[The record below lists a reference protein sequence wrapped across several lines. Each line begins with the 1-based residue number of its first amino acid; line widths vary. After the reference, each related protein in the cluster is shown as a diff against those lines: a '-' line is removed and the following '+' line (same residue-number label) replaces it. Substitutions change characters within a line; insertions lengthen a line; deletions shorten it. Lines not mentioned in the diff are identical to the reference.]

1 MIEDRRFNNDPGEE
15 PALVADG
22 RRQPDRRQISIRWL
36 AGTILTGVTS
46 CTLMG
51 VALFVALD
59 GREQLATPPQLM
71 TQAELPTIEAE
82 ESEERKVDR
91 IAQVVPRK
99 NFDNRRHFDV
109 SIMQKQGEKEVIRT
123 QPFELLRMALA
134 EDRQTNA
141 KYPAFN
147 ALTIFSDQSVKQT
160 EKSESNLQ
168 IYGTKVVT
176 EITLRNVD
184 FDVNAMSF
192 GNSDTLSDSQAE
204 QNIRAAGFVLGDNI
218 TRVAALHYL
227 DPAQLGHFG
236 SVKFSEMPDVKI
248 IQENVSISPRITTTD
263 YAQEYAEDII
273 PFRKTQTIINALND
287 ANYHGDDAEQLAQ
300 ALTHFNGSQTLNAGS
315 VLRIGIEANTNGE
328 DHLVRASIYNGMH
341 HILSVSLNDKG
352 DFIKSAE
359 PEMTPILK
367 TAFEGGVPLT
377 NVNAANLPTIYDA
390 IYRSVLSYG
399 MPQKTALQLIRVL
412 ANDVDL
418 EGKTTPNDTLEVF
431 YAIPEKEGED
441 TAQPE
446 IRFVS
451 ATLGGVTRK
460 YYRFRSN
467 DGTVDYYDSQGR
479 NSKQF
484 LLRKPVPN
492 GIFRSP
498 FGPRRHPV
506 LGYVRMHTG
515 VDWSAPRG
523 SPIIAVGDGIVN
535 KAGPVRGYG
544 NQTEIRH
551 ANGYVTSYAHQNSFA
566 PGIKPGAKVHQG
578 QIIGY
583 VGSSGLATGPHCHFE
598 VSVNNTKVDP
608 MRIRLPDSKSLHG
621 KDLEAFKR
629 DRNKLEALINGQDD
643 QKLASTMTTDE
654 KRRNSHSDI

>member
-1 MIEDRRFNNDPGEE
+1 MLEDRRFTTDPGED

-59 GREQLATPPQLM
+59 GREQLATPPELM

-82 ESEERKVDR
+82 ESEEKKVDR

-99 NFDNRRHFDV
+99 NFDDRRHFDL

-123 QPFELLRMALA
+123 QPFELVRMALA
-134 EDRQTNA
+134 EDRPSNL
-141 KYPAFN
+141 KYPPFN
-147 ALTIFSDQSVKQT
+147 ALTIFTDQTVKQGDKP
-160 EKSESNLQ
+160 ENNLQ
-168 IYGTKVVT
+168 IYGTKVET
-176 EITLRNVD
+176 EITLHSVD
-184 FDVNAMSF
+184 FDVNTATF
-192 GNSDTLSDSQAE
+192 DNSDTLTSEQAE

-236 SVKFSEMPDVKI
+236 SIKFSDMPDVKI
-248 IQENVSISPRITTTD
+248 IQENVSISPRATQAD
-263 YAQEYAEDII
+263 SSAEYAEDII
-273 PFRKTQTIINALND
+273 PFRKAQTIINALND
-287 ANYHGDDAEQLAQ
+287 ANYEGDDADRLAE
-300 ALTHFNGSQTLNAGS
+300 ALARFNGSDTLRAGS
-315 VLRIGIEANTNGE
+315 VLRIGIETDSKDD
-328 DHLVRASIYNGMH
+328 DHLVRASIYHGMH
-341 HILSVSLNDKG
+341 HILSISLNDKNE
-352 DFIKSAE
+352 FIRSDE
-359 PEMTPILK
+359 PEMTPVLK

-377 NVNAANLPTIYDA
+377 HINASNLPTIYDA
-390 IYRSVLSYG
+390 IYRSVLSYD
-399 MPQKTALQLIRVL
+399 MPLTTARQLIRVM

-418 EGKTTPNDTLEVF
+418 EDQVSPNDTLEVF
-431 YAIPEKEGED
+431 YATPNKDEAESLE
-441 TAQPE
+441 PE

-467 DGTVDYYDSQGR
+467 DGTIDYYDSQGR
-479 NSKQF
+479 SSKQF

-492 GIFRSP
+492 AIFRSP
-498 FGPRRHPV
+498 FGPRRHPI

-523 SPIIAVGDGIVN
+523 SPIIAAGDGVVT

-566 PGIKPGAKVHQG
+566 PGIKAGAKVHQG

-608 MRIRLPDSKSLHG
+608 MRIRLPDAKSLHG

-643 QKLASTMTTDE
+643 QKLAATVNTDD
-654 KRRNSHSDI
+654 KGRNPRSDI

>member
-15 PALVADG
+15 PALVTDG

-59 GREQLATPPQLM
+59 GREQLATPPELM
-71 TQAELPTIEAE
+71 TQSELPTLEAE
-82 ESEERKVDR
+82 ESDERKVDR
-91 IAQVVPRK
+91 IAQIVPRK
-99 NFDNRRHFDV
+99 NFDDRQHFDL

-123 QPFELLRMALA
+123 QPFELVRMALA
-134 EDRQTNA
+134 EDRPNNL
-141 KYPAFN
+141 KYPPFN
-147 ALTIFSDQSVKQT
+147 ALTIFSDQTVKQGDKP
-160 EKSESNLQ
+160 ENNLQ
-168 IYGTKVVT
+168 IYGTKVET
-176 EITLRNVD
+176 EITLHSIE
-184 FDVNAMSF
+184 FDVNTATF
-192 GNSDTLSDSQAE
+192 DDSDQLTADQAE

-236 SVKFSEMPDVKI
+236 SIKFSEMPDVKI
-248 IQENVSISPRITTTD
+248 IQENVSISPRIAPND
-263 YAQEYAEDII
+263 NSEEYAEDII

-287 ANYHGDDAEQLAQ
+287 ANYEGEDADKIAA
-300 ALTHFNGSQTLNAGS
+300 ALSQFNGSDTLRAGN
-315 VLRIGIEANTNGE
+315 VLRIGIETNSSGD
-328 DHLVRASIYNGMH
+328 DHLVRASIYHGMH
-341 HILSVSLNDKG
+341 HILSISLNDQKQ
-352 DFIKSAE
+352 FVRSNE
-359 PEMTPILK
+359 PEMTPLLK

-377 NVNAANLPTIYDA
+377 HINASNLPTIYDA
-390 IYRSVLSYG
+390 IYRSVLSYD
-399 MPQKTALQLIRVL
+399 MPLTTARQLIRVM

-418 EGKTTPNDTLEVF
+418 EDRVSPNDTLEVF
-431 YAIPEKEGED
+431 YAAPEKDSED
-441 TAQPE
+441 TAEPE
-446 IRFVS
+446 IRFIS
-451 ATLGGVTRK
+451 ATLGGTTRK

-467 DGTVDYYDSQGR
+467 DGTIDYYDSEGR
-479 NSKQF
+479 SSKQF

-492 GIFRSP
+492 AIFRSP

-523 SPIIAVGDGIVN
+523 SPIVAAGDGVVT

-566 PGIKPGAKVHQG
+566 PGIKAGAKVHQG

-608 MRIRLPDSKSLHG
+608 MRIRLPDAKSLHG

-643 QKLASTMTTDE
+643 QKLAATTGTDE
-654 KRRNSHSDI
+654 KNRTSRSDI

>member
-51 VALFVALD
+51 IALFVALN
-59 GREQLATPPQLM
+59 GREQLATPPELM
-71 TQAELPTIEAE
+71 TQSEIPTIEAE
-82 ESEERKVDR
+82 ESEEKKVDR

-99 NFDNRRHFDV
+99 NFDDHRHFDL

-123 QPFELLRMALA
+123 QPFELVRMALA
-134 EDRQTNA
+134 EDRPSNL
-141 KYPAFN
+141 KYPPFN
-147 ALTIFSDQSVKQT
+147 ALTIFSDQTTKQDA
-160 EKSESNLQ
+160 KAESNVQ
-168 IYGTKVVT
+168 IYGTKVDT
-176 EITLRNVD
+176 EITLHSVD

-192 GNSDTLSDSQAE
+192 DNSDDLSADQAE
-204 QNIRAAGFVLGDNI
+204 QNIRAAGFVLGDNV

-236 SVKFSEMPDVKI
+236 SIKFSEMPDVKI
-248 IQENVSISPRITTTD
+248 IQENVSVSPRVVPSDDTE
-263 YAQEYAEDII
+263 EYAEDII
-273 PFRKTQTIINALND
+273 PFRKTQTIISALND
-287 ANYHGDDAEQLAQ
+287 ANYSGEDVDKLAQ
-300 ALTHFNGSQTLNAGS
+300 ALAEFNGSNTLNSGS
-315 VLRIGIEANTNGE
+315 VLRIGIETNSGGD
-328 DHLVRASIYNGMH
+328 DHLVRASIYHGMKH
-341 HILSVSLNDKG
+341 ELSVSLNDQNQ
-352 DFIKSAE
+352 FVKSSE

-377 NVNAANLPTIYDA
+377 HINASHLPTVYDA
-390 IYRSVLSYG
+390 IYRSVLSYD
-399 MPQKTALQLIRVL
+399 MPLTTARQLIRVL

-418 EGKTTPNDTLEVF
+418 EERVSPNDTLEVF
-431 YAIPEKEGED
+431 YATPSKGEED
-441 TAQPE
+441 TAEPE

-467 DGTVDYYDSQGR
+467 DGTIDYYDSDGR
-479 NSKQF
+479 SSKQF

-492 GIFRSP
+492 AIFRSP
-498 FGPRRHPV
+498 FGPRRHPI

-523 SPIIAVGDGIVN
+523 SPIVAAGDGIVT

-544 NQTEIRH
+544 IQTEIRH
-551 ANGYVTSYAHQNSFA
+551 ANGYVTTYAHQNSFA
-566 PGIKPGAKVHQG
+566 PGIKAGVKVHQG

-608 MRIRLPDSKSLHG
+608 MRIRLPDAKSLRG

-643 QKLASTMTTDE
+643 QKLTSTANAEGTGH
-654 KRRNSHSDI
+654 NLHSDI

>member
-1 MIEDRRFNNDPGEE
+1 MIESRRFNNNPGKE

-36 AGTILTGVTS
+36 AGSILTAVTS

-59 GREQLATPPQLM
+59 GRELLATPPQLM
-71 TQAELPTIEAE
+71 ALDELPAIEAE
-82 ESEERKVDR
+82 ESEEKKVDR

-99 NFDNRRHFDV
+99 NFDDRRHFDL

-123 QPFELLRMALA
+123 QSFELLRMALA
-134 EDRQTNA
+134 EDRSTDV
-141 KYPAFN
+141 KYPPFN
-147 ALTIFSDQSVKQT
+147 ALTIFSDQS
-160 EKSESNLQ
+160 EKGAKLENNLQ
-168 IYGTKVVT
+168 IYGTKVET
-176 EITLRNVD
+176 EITLHNVD
-184 FDVNAMSF
+184 FDVNSMTF
-192 GNSDTLSDSQAE
+192 GDSDALSSEQAE

-218 TRVAALHYL
+218 TRIAALHYL

-248 IQENVSISPRITTTD
+248 IQENVSISPRVTD
-263 YAQEYAEDII
+263 TDNTQEYAEDII

-287 ANYHGDDAEQLAQ
+287 ANYGGDDAEKLAQ
-300 ALTHFNGSQTLNAGS
+300 ALAQFNGSQTLNAGN
-315 VLRIGIEANTNGE
+315 VLRIGIETNANGG
-328 DHLVRASIYNGMH
+328 DHLVRGSIYHGMH
-341 HILSVSLNDKG
+341 HMLSVSLNDNNE
-352 DFIKSAE
+352 FIKSSE
-359 PEMTPILK
+359 PEMTPVLK
-367 TAFEGGVPLT
+367 TAFEGGVPLSH
-377 NVNAANLPTIYDA
+377 VNASNLPTIYDA
-390 IYRSVLSYG
+390 IYRSVLSYD
-399 MPQKTALQLIRVL
+399 MPKNTARQLIRVL
-412 ANDVDL
+412 ANDIDL
-418 EGKTTPNDTLEVF
+418 EGRTSPNDTLEVF
-431 YAIPEKEGED
+431 YAVPEKDGED
-441 TAQPE
+441 NSQPE

-451 ATLGGVTRK
+451 ATFGGITRK

-479 NSKQF
+479 SSKQF

-492 GIFRSP
+492 GTFRSP

-566 PGIKPGAKVHQG
+566 PGIKPGARVHQG

-608 MRIRLPDSKSLHG
+608 MRIRLPDAKSLHG

-643 QKLASTMTTDE
+643 QKLASTVTGND
-654 KRRNSHSDI
+654 KRPHSYSDI

>member
-51 VALFVALD
+51 IALFVALN
-59 GREQLATPPQLM
+59 GREQLATPPELM
-71 TQAELPTIEAE
+71 TQAELPSIEAE
-82 ESEERKVDR
+82 ESEEKKVNR

-99 NFDNRRHFDV
+99 NFDDRRHFDL

-123 QPFELLRMALA
+123 QPFELVRMALA
-134 EDRQTNA
+134 EDRPSNL
-141 KYPAFN
+141 KYPQFN
-147 ALTIFSDQSVKQT
+147 ALTIFSDQTTKQNAKA
-160 EKSESNLQ
+160 ENNVQ
-168 IYGTKVVT
+168 IYGTKVDT
-176 EITLRNVD
+176 EITLHNFD

-192 GNSDTLSDSQAE
+192 DDSDTLSADQAE

-236 SVKFSEMPDVKI
+236 SIKFSEMPDVKI
-248 IQENVSISPRITTTD
+248 IQENVSVSPRMVPTD
-263 YAQEYAEDII
+263 DTEEYAEDII
-273 PFRKTQTIINALND
+273 PFRKTQTIISALND
-287 ANYHGDDAEQLAQ
+287 ADYSGEDVDKLARALAE
-300 ALTHFNGSQTLNAGS
+300 FNGSNTINSGS
-315 VLRIGIEANTNGE
+315 VLRIGIETNTSGD
-328 DHLVRASIYNGMH
+328 DHLVRASIYHGMKH
-341 HILSVSLNDKG
+341 VLSVSLNDQNQ
-352 DFIKSAE
+352 FVISSE

-377 NVNAANLPTIYDA
+377 HINASNLPTVYDA
-390 IYRSVLSYG
+390 IYRSVLSYD
-399 MPQKTALQLIRVL
+399 MPLTTARQLIRVL

-418 EGKTTPNDTLEVF
+418 EERVSPNDTLEVF
-431 YAIPEKEGED
+431 YATPPKDEED
-441 TAQPE
+441 TAEPE

-467 DGTVDYYDSQGR
+467 DGTIDYYDSDGR
-479 NSKQF
+479 SSKQF

-492 GIFRSP
+492 AIFRSP
-498 FGPRRHPV
+498 FGPRKHPI

-523 SPIIAVGDGIVN
+523 SPIVAAGDGIVT

-544 NQTEIRH
+544 IQTEIRH
-551 ANGYVTSYAHQNSFA
+551 ANGYVTTYAHQNSFA
-566 PGIKPGAKVHQG
+566 PGIKAGAKVHQG

-608 MRIRLPDSKSLHG
+608 MRIRLPDAKSLRG

-643 QKLASTMTTDE
+643 QKIASTINAERTG
-654 KRRNSHSDI
+654 RNLRSDI

>member
-1 MIEDRRFNNDPGEE
+1 MLENRRFNDNPGKE
-15 PALVADG
+15 PALLADG

-36 AGTILTGVTS
+36 AGSILTAVTS

-59 GREQLATPPQLM
+59 GRELLATPPQLM
-71 TQAELPTIEAE
+71 ALDELPTIEAE
-82 ESEERKVDR
+82 ESEEKKVDR

-99 NFDNRRHFDV
+99 NFDDRRHFDL

-134 EDRQTNA
+134 EDRSTDV
-141 KYPAFN
+141 KYPPFN
-147 ALTIFSDQSVKQT
+147 ALTIFSDQS
-160 EKSESNLQ
+160 EKGSKPENNLQ
-168 IYGTKVVT
+168 IYGTKVET
-176 EITLRNVD
+176 EITLHNVD
-184 FDVNAMSF
+184 FDVNSMTF
-192 GNSDTLSDSQAE
+192 GDSDALSSDQAE
-204 QNIRAAGFVLGDNI
+204 QSIRAAGFVLGDNI
-218 TRVAALHYL
+218 TRIAALHYL

-248 IQENVSISPRITTTD
+248 IQENVSISPRATD
-263 YAQEYAEDII
+263 TDNTQEYAEDII

-287 ANYHGDDAEQLAQ
+287 ANYGGDDAVKLAQ
-300 ALTHFNGSQTLNAGS
+300 ALVQFNGSQTLNAGN
-315 VLRIGIEANTNGE
+315 VLRIGIETNANGD
-328 DHLVRASIYNGMH
+328 DHLVRGSIYHGMH
-341 HILSVSLNDKG
+341 HMLSVSLNDNNE
-352 DFIKSAE
+352 FIKSSE
-359 PEMTPILK
+359 PEMTPVLK
-367 TAFEGGVPLT
+367 TAFEGGVPLSH
-377 NVNAANLPTIYDA
+377 VNASNLPTIYDA
-390 IYRSVLSYG
+390 IYRSVLSYD
-399 MPQKTALQLIRVL
+399 MPKNTARQLIRVL
-412 ANDVDL
+412 ANDIDL
-418 EGKTTPNDTLEVF
+418 EGRTSPNDTLEVF
-431 YAIPEKEGED
+431 YAVPEKDGED
-441 TAQPE
+441 NSQPE

-451 ATLGGVTRK
+451 ATFGGITRK

-479 NSKQF
+479 SSKQF

-492 GIFRSP
+492 GTFRSP

-566 PGIKPGAKVHQG
+566 PGIKPGARVHQG

-608 MRIRLPDSKSLHG
+608 MRIRLPDAKSLHG

-643 QKLASTMTTDE
+643 QKLASTVTGND
-654 KRRNSHSDI
+654 KRPHSYSDI

>member
-1 MIEDRRFNNDPGEE
+1 MIEDRRFKNDLGEE

-51 VALFVALD
+51 IALFVALN
-59 GREQLATPPQLM
+59 GREQLATPPELM
-71 TQAELPTIEAE
+71 TQAELPTLEAE
-82 ESEERKVDR
+82 ESEEKKVDR

-99 NFDNRRHFDV
+99 NFDDRRHFDL

-123 QPFELLRMALA
+123 QPFELVRMALA
-134 EDRQTNA
+134 EDRPSNL
-141 KYPAFN
+141 KYPPFN
-147 ALTIFSDQSVKQT
+147 ALTIFSDQTIKQNDKP
-160 EKSESNLQ
+160 ENNVQ
-168 IYGTKVVT
+168 IYGTKVET
-176 EITLRNVD
+176 EITLHSVD
-184 FDVNAMSF
+184 FDVNAISF
-192 GNSDTLSDSQAE
+192 DDSDDLSNDQAE

-236 SVKFSEMPDVKI
+236 SIKFSEMPDVKI
-248 IQENVSISPRITTTD
+248 IQENVSISPRVTPTD
-263 YAQEYAEDII
+263 DTEEYAEDII
-273 PFRKTQTIINALND
+273 PFRKTQTIIRALND
-287 ANYHGDDAEQLAQ
+287 ADYSGEDVDKLAQ
-300 ALTHFNGSQTLNAGS
+300 ALAQFNGSDTIHAGS
-315 VLRIGIEANTNGE
+315 VLRIGIETNQGGD
-328 DHLVRASIYNGMH
+328 DHLVRASIYHGMRH
-341 HILSVSLNDKG
+341 ALSVSLNDQNE
-352 DFIKSAE
+352 FVKSSE

-377 NVNAANLPTIYDA
+377 HINASNLPTVYDA
-390 IYRSVLSYG
+390 IYRSVLSYD
-399 MPQKTALQLIRVL
+399 MPLTTARQLIRVL

-418 EGKTTPNDTLEVF
+418 EERVSPNDTLEVF
-431 YAIPEKEGED
+431 YATPSKEEEE
-441 TAQPE
+441 TAEPE

-451 ATLGGVTRK
+451 ATLGGTTHK

-467 DGTVDYYDSQGR
+467 DGTVDYYDSDGR
-479 NSKQF
+479 SSKQF

-492 GIFRSP
+492 AVFRSP
-498 FGPRRHPV
+498 FGPRRHPI

-523 SPIIAVGDGIVN
+523 SPIVAAGDGIVT

-544 NQTEIRH
+544 VQTEIRH
-551 ANGYVTSYAHQNSFA
+551 ANGYVTTYAHQNSFA
-566 PGIKPGAKVHQG
+566 PGIKAGVKVHQG

-608 MRIRLPDSKSLHG
+608 MRIRLPDAKSLRG

-643 QKLASTMTTDE
+643 QKLAATINAEGTERTL
-654 KRRNSHSDI
+654 RSDI